1 MLSKHI
7 EMGSC
12 FEDLFETDI
21 IVQSEF
27 EFDEW
32 FKNYYSFLNF
42 KTACMCYWAR
52 GFRLSCNY

>member
-1 MLSKHI
+1 
-7 EMGSC
+7 MGSC

-21 IVQSEF
+21 IVQAEF